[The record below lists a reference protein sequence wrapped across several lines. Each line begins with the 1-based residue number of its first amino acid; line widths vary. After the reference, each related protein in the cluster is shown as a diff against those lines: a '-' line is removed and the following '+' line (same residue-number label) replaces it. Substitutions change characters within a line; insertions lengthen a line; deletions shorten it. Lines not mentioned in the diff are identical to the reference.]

1 MDASR
6 CSKLISNDVAF
17 LGHVRGFSLLTNK
30 IAWIINHGNRGSFRR
45 PRINPMSFFYEATLN
60 RRLLIHRRQFIIPR
74 SSFPAPLEPFNHRYD
89 RSYVSFSY
97 PGGKPLPHQALLRR
111 CNTDTK
117 RQKYRIRR
125 KFRQVAAKKK
135 IRGRRSGKWRFAKA
149 IRSLSF
155 YLRCTE
161 LLPSLH
167 GKQWELFRWTIWLI
181 NIDQYSRSVS
191 RLN

>member
-6 CSKLISNDVAF
+6 CTKLISNEVAF
-17 LGHVRGFSLLTNK
+17 LGHARRRFSLLTNK

-45 PRINPMSFFYEATLN
+45 PRINPMSFFYEATTLN

-89 RSYVSFSY
+89 RSYVSFSH
-97 PGGKPLPHQALLRR
+97 PGGKPPPHQALLRR

-125 KFRQVAAKKK
+125 KFLRGKKK
-135 IRGRRSGKWRFAKA
+135 RYMEDGVESGA
-149 IRSLSF
+149 SL
-155 YLRCTE
+155 T
-161 LLPSLH
+161 
-167 GKQWELFRWTIWLI
+167 Q
-181 NIDQYSRSVS
+181 
-191 RLN
+191 